1 MDSDHLYLDIPLPSL
16 SDDAAV
22 EILDFLHAIVLRFET
37 HYGGEIHRYYEQRSC
52 HNIIKPD
59 PPEPADP
66 PF

>member
-1 MDSDHLYLDIPLPSL
+1 MHADPLYHDLPMPPL
-16 SDDAAV
+16 SDEAAV

-52 HNIIKPD
+52 HDSIETD
-59 PPEPADP
+59 PLEPADP